1 VNRSPAGIYP
11 HGNSDQEAAMTDM
24 IRQGDR
30 TPVPRGYVVMT
41 YARSGGTWFAQLLGS
56 TGALGRPEDW
66 FNGQGY
72 RDRGVTDYPLDR
84 AGQRAMMLSRGMTE
98 NGVFGVKLSPQRL
111 DELWRSRWAEDFP
124 ERRFIHLVRRDRL
137 GRALSDVKA
146 QQTRQFRAS
155 SAGRGAPRYS
165 ATMIRDFIL
174 AQALNEARVQQYFAL
189 NGIAPLEIAYEDL
202 LADVPAVLT
211 RVAAFLG
218 VSGSIQADADMVDLA
233 IQRDATNIE
242 WRTRFLAEHHT
253 IDRMPTLVAGRWERL
268 IGRVRDLA
276 SPRDET
282 GKTARR

>member
-1 VNRSPAGIYP
+1 
-11 HGNSDQEAAMTDM
+11 MTDS
-24 IRQGDR
+24 IRRVDR
-30 TPVPRGYVVMT
+30 TPSPGGYVVMT

-111 DELWRSRWAEDFP
+111 DDLRGSRWAEDFP

-137 GRALSDVKA
+137 ARALSDVKA

-155 SAGRGAPRYS
+155 SIARGEPHYS
-165 ATMIRDFIL
+165 ARMIRDTIL
-174 AQALNEARVQQYFAL
+174 AQAVHEARVQQYFAL
-189 NGIAPLEIAYEDL
+189 NDIVPLEIAYEDL
-202 LADVPAVLT
+202 LADAPAVLA

-218 VSGSIQADADMVDLA
+218 VSGSIQPDANKVDLT
-233 IQRDATNIE
+233 IQRDATNAE
-242 WRTRFLAEHHT
+242 WRKRFLAEQQT
-253 IDRMPTLVAGRWERL
+253 IDRMPALVAGRWEKL
-268 IGRVRDLA
+268 IERFRDLA
-276 SPRDET
+276 PSPRQS
-282 GKTARR
+282 R

>member
-1 VNRSPAGIYP
+1 
-11 HGNSDQEAAMTDM
+11 MTDT
-24 IRQGDR
+24 IPQVDQ
-30 TPVPRGYVVMT
+30 TPRPRGYVVMT
-41 YARSGGTWFAQLLGS
+41 YARCGGTWFAQLLGS

-72 RDRGVTDYPLDR
+72 RDRGLTDYPLDR

-111 DELWRSRWAEDFP
+111 DELGGSRWAEDFP

-137 GRALSDVKA
+137 ARALSDVKA

-155 SAGRGAPRYS
+155 SAARGEPRYS
-165 ATMIRDFIL
+165 ARMIRDTIL
-174 AQALNEARVQQYFAL
+174 AQAVHEARVQQYFAL

-218 VSGSIQADADMVDLA
+218 VSGGIQPDDEKVGLT
-233 IQRDATNIE
+233 IQRDATNVE
-242 WRTRFLAEHHT
+242 WRTRFLLEQQT
-253 IDRMPTLVAGRWERL
+253 IDRMPALVTGRWDKL
-268 IGRVRDLA
+268 INRFKDPA
-276 SPRDET
+276 SRPRQN
-282 GKTARR
+282 